1 MTVVTAKRAR
11 LTGMLMLLIMFSVG
25 ALVGAATMHVVE
37 GDEVPNR
44 SRTVERERPSLFE
57 LLDLTPA
64 QQAQVDVIMERR
76 RKEMDAFWME
86 HRPRLHAITDSARAE
101 IRRVL
106 TPEQQQIEERFRA
119 ERRKHHGRSEAKNDA
134 RK

>member
-1 MTVVTAKRAR
+1 MVTAKRAR
-11 LTGMLMLLIMFSVG
+11 LTGMLMLLIMFTVG

-44 SRTVERERPSLFE
+44 TRTTEPPRPSLFE
-57 LLDLTPA
+57 VLELTA
-64 QQAQVDVIMERR
+64 EQQAQVDAIMERR
-76 RKEMDAFWME
+76 REEMDEFWEE
-86 HRPRLHAITDSARAE
+86 HRPIMRAITDSARAE

-106 TPEQQQIEERFRA
+106 TPEQLEIEERFRA
-119 ERRKHHGRSEAKNDA
+119 ERRKQHAHDDNA

>member
-1 MTVVTAKRAR
+1 MVTAKRAR
-11 LTGMLMLLIMFSVG
+11 LTGMLMLLIMFTVG

-44 SRTVERERPSLFE
+44 SRSVERDRPSLFE
-57 LLDLTPA
+57 LLELTPA
-64 QQAQVDVIMERR
+64 QQTQVDAIMERR
-76 RKEMDAFWME
+76 REEMDAFWLE
-86 HRPRLHAITDSARAE
+86 HRPRLNAITDSARAE

-106 TPEQQQIEERFRA
+106 TPEQQEIEEQFRA
-119 ERRKHHGRSEAKNDA
+119 ERRKHHGRDA